1 MTNAEKFKQIFG
13 LYATELWAKP
23 ESEFLK
29 WLQNEYKNMPQ
40 SRLYNTFDSPM
51 WEFTCRKCGKAYLK
65 ETATHYDEALNIH
78 YWTSICPECGTENEV
93 NDCYWR

>member
-1 MTNAEKFKQIFG
+1 MTNADKFKQIFG

-29 WLQNEYKNMPQ
+29 WLNAEYKTP
-40 SRLYNTFDSPM
+40 RLPSNVKQ
-51 WEFTCRKCGKAYLK
+51 FTCRKCGKTYFA
-65 ETATHYDEALNIH
+65 ETSKQYDEEFGIH
-78 YWTSICPECGTENEV
+78 YWTSICPKCGMENEI